1 MENKPIVTPSKE
13 WLFKFHQIVPM
24 DLIMNFLSALLVTAD
39 VVTDLQTGLEHWENG
54 NHLWAITTWSLMFVP
69 ATISLFL
76 EILMTKCILSWE
88 KSWKKILGHLPLL
101 QFFYYLH
108 ILKNLKEAKTE
119 MSEQIMFYSN
129 LDFDNLPSDIK
140 EQLKGKSQK
149 YHDAKEKFSTT
160 LSNLQEQKLFE
171 GK

>member
-1 MENKPIVTPSKE
+1 
-13 WLFKFHQIVPM
+13 
-24 DLIMNFLSALLVTAD
+24 MNFLSALLVTAD

-108 ILKNLKEAKTE
+108 ILKSLKEAKTE
-119 MSEQIMFYSN
+119 MSQQI
-129 LDFDNLPSDIK
+129 
-140 EQLKGKSQK
+140 K
-149 YHDAKEKFSTT
+149 YV
-160 LSNLQEQKLFE
+160 L
-171 GK
+171 